1 MAVYGISI
9 RDTAS
14 PFLKRLASDSIT
26 KDLLPAIGDAG
37 KRVLVDHYTTKQAD
51 PASHASAGRLG
62 ARPSGLFA
70 DFARSTSWAEN
81 STGVELSVN
90 HVAARQRYLGGTIK
104 PINSKYLTIPANSH
118 AYGRRAREVG
128 VTLKFMFAPD
138 PTSGRMRPALVAPD
152 AVTKPT
158 GKARK
163 DGTRRERT
171 IRPSG
176 VYYWLVRQAR
186 QNPDP
191 TVLPTDNDLFK
202 GIEAAA
208 GKFLDNLFNSGSGS
222 EEASRG

>member
-14 PFLKRLASDSIT
+14 PFLKRLASDSLT
-26 KDLLPAIGDAG
+26 QELVPAIGEAG
-37 KRVLVDHYTTKQAD
+37 KRVMMDHFTVKQSD
-51 PASHASAGRLG
+51 PAAHATAGRLG
-62 ARPSGLFA
+62 ARSSGLFA
-70 DFARSTSWAEN
+70 DFARATAWSPS
-81 STGVELSVN
+81 STGVDLTVS
-90 HVAARQRYLGGTIK
+90 HVAARQRYLGGRIK
-104 PINSKYLTIPANSH
+104 PVNATFLTIPANSH

-176 VYYWLVRQAR
+176 VYYWLVRQTT

-208 GKFLDNLFNSGSGS
+208 GAFLDKFFSTDTGEST
-222 EEASRG
+222 RGG

>member
-14 PFLKRLASDSIT
+14 PFLRRLASESL
-26 KDLLPAIGDAG
+26 KQELVPAIGEAG
-37 KRVLVDHYTTKQAD
+37 KRVLIDHFTTKQAD

-104 PINSKYLTIPANSH
+104 PVNSKFLTIPANSH

-158 GKARK
+158 GKERK

-176 VYYWLVRQAR
+176 VYYWLVRQTR

-191 TVLPTDNDLFK
+191 TVLPTDNDFFK
-202 GIEAAA
+202 GIQEAA
-208 GKFLDNLFNSGSGS
+208 GSFLDKFLSTDTGEST
-222 EEASRG
+222 RGG